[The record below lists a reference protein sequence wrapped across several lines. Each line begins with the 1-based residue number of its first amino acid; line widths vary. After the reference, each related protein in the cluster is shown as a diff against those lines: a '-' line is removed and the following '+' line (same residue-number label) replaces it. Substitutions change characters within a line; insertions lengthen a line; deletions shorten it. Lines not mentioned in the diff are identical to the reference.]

1 MGTRIADG
9 GGEHLKTFE
18 KFEALT
24 IINHGNQKP
33 FVSSSPPPS
42 PSISSS
48 LISSSSTP
56 ESVIDSLKASYVEAS
71 RSHGEE
77 EEEDFDWVAV
87 EREADVITEKAPEID
102 EVEDAFSALR
112 LMFVDDDDDDDDDK
126 SEDQVS
132 ESEFEDWIEP
142 PLHLCNTNLLQPYML
157 DRFYDAFHQF
167 QTDPSVQRMVM
178 SLSSDKAVWDAV
190 MNNEVVRELITNVER
205 SEEESC
211 PAADFLRMLFERSAI
226 KIMDAMERVTKYVT
240 DLFNVVPE
248 DETVV
253 LATGA
258 APVMEKLQMTVLLTV
273 LVLVIVL
280 VSRVTRAK

>member
-9 GGEHLKTFE
+9 GGENLKTFE
-18 KFEALT
+18 KVDALT
-24 IINHGNQKP
+24 VINHGNQKP

-48 LISSSSTP
+48 LISSTSTP
-56 ESVIDSLKASYVEAS
+56 EPVVV
-71 RSHGEE
+71 EE
-77 EEEDFDWVAV
+77 EEEEFDWVAV
-87 EREADVITEKAPEID
+87 EREAGVITDKAPEID

-112 LMFVDDDDDDDDDK
+112 LMFVDDDDDK

-132 ESEFEDWIEP
+132 ESEFVDWIEP
-142 PLHLCNTNLLQPYML
+142 PLQLCNTRLLQPYML

-190 MNNEVVRELITNVER
+190 MNNEVVRELITNAER

-211 PAADFLRMLFERSAI
+211 AAADFIRRLFERSAI

-240 DLFNVVPE
+240 DLFSVVPG

-273 LVLVIVL
+273 LVLLIVL
-280 VSRVTRAK
+280 VTRVTRAR